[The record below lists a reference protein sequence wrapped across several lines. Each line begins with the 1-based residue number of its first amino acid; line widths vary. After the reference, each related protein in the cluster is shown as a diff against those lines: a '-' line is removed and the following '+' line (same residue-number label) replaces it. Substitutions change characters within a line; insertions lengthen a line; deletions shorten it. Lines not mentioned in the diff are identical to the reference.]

1 MRFFWI
7 YVSFFLCLLAY
18 GQEDALAK
26 HYFDKGQFENA
37 IIAYQELYKKNH
49 NNINY
54 FNNLVSSYQAIE
66 QFDKAEK
73 LILERQ
79 KKINQPNLFVELGYN
94 YQLQGD
100 VQKAKENYQ
109 KAREVVELTP
119 GYASTVAHVFEQ
131 KNMFE
136 QALEIYNYALEKDN
150 NLNYDY
156 QKGNIYAR
164 LGNIEMMIES
174 YLDYTYKNKN
184 YTPSIQN
191 MLSRFI
197 LEDSSDS
204 FTEMLR
210 RTLLARAQKTQDIY
224 WNEFLSWFFIQQKQY
239 DRAFVQ
245 EKAIYRRFSES
256 FSNIIN
262 LAQVTIDE
270 KEHDLAKEILTFVLD
285 NTDFTETQV
294 LAQTYLMEIEIET
307 SLPKDYPKIQMEF
320 EKLITKFGKNTSTLD
335 LQLLQARFIGFK
347 LENPTLARQI
357 LNELLETNWE
367 KSDDI
372 GKSIVRME
380 LADMFLYEEKYNQ
393 ALIYYSQVEN
403 DLKNHEIGNQA
414 NLKIAKTSYYKGDF
428 DWALKQL
435 SVLKDSYSQL
445 IANDA
450 LDLYLLIKDT
460 ASDSTY
466 AALKKFA
473 KADFMLYK
481 NKNKEA
487 LSIFNQILQEHKGEE
502 IEAVTL
508 FRVGQILEK
517 EKLYIE
523 ALRHYQ
529 TIIDH
534 FADGIYIDE
543 AFYFSAEIYNKK
555 LQDEEK
561 AKEFYQKIIFDHQ
574 DSIYFIN
581 SRKEYR
587 ILRGDNLQ

>member
-1 MRFFWI
+1 MRFFGI
-7 YVSFFLCLLAY
+7 YVSFLFCLIVH

-49 NNINY
+49 NNANY
-54 FNNLVSSYQAIE
+54 FNNLISSYQALE

-79 KKINQPNLFVELGYN
+79 KKTNQPSFFVELGYN

-100 VQKAKENYQ
+100 WQKAEESYR
-109 KAREVVELTP
+109 KARETIDLTP
-119 GYASTVAHVFEQ
+119 GYAGTIAYAFEQ
-131 KNMFE
+131 KNLFE
-136 QALEIYNYALEKDN
+136 RALEIYDYALEKDDK
-150 NLNYDY
+150 LNYDY
-156 QKGNIYAR
+156 QKGTIYAR

-174 YLDYTYKNKN
+174 YLDYTYKNQN

-204 FTEMLR
+204 FIEILR
-210 RTLLARAQKTQDIY
+210 RTLLVRAQKTQDIY

-239 DRAFVQ
+239 ERAFVQ
-245 EKAIYRRFSES
+245 EKAIYRHFPES

-262 LAQVTIDE
+262 LAQVAIDE
-270 KEHDLAKEILTFVLD
+270 KEHNLAKEILAFVLD
-285 NTDFTETQV
+285 NTDATETQV
-294 LAQTYLMEIEIET
+294 LAQTYLIEIEIEA
-307 SLPKDYPKIQMEF
+307 SLPKDYPKIQIEF
-320 EKLITKFGKNTSTLD
+320 EKLITKFGRNSITQN

-347 LENPTLARQI
+347 LDNPILARQI
-357 LNELLETNWE
+357 LNELLEINDDLFS
-367 KSDDI
+367 KSFV
-372 GKSIVRME
+372 KME
-380 LADMFLYEEKYNQ
+380 IADMFLYEEKYNQ
-393 ALIYYSQVEN
+393 ALLYYTQVEN
-403 DLKNHEIGNQA
+403 ELKNHEIGNQA
-414 NLKIAKTSYYKGDF
+414 SLKIAKTSYYKGDF

-435 SVLKDSYSQL
+435 SVLKNSYSQL

-460 ASDSTY
+460 KSDSTY
-466 AALKKFA
+466 TALKKFA
-473 KADFMLYK
+473 EADFMLYK
-481 NKNKEA
+481 NKKEQA

-508 FRVGQILEK
+508 LRVGQILEK
-517 EKLYIE
+517 KNQYTE
-523 ALRHYQ
+523 ALRYYQ

-543 AFYFSAEIYNKK
+543 ALYFSAEIYNKK
-555 LQDEEK
+555 LQNVEK

-574 DSIYFIN
+574 DSIYFVN
-581 SRKEYR
+581 ARKEYR

>member
-1 MRFFWI
+1 MRFFCI
-7 YVSFFLCLLAY
+7 YVSFLFCLVVH

-49 NNINY
+49 NNANY
-54 FNNLVSSYQAIE
+54 FNNLISSYQALE

-79 KKINQPNLFVELGYN
+79 KKTNQPSFFVELGYN
-94 YQLQGD
+94 YELQGD
-100 VQKAKENYQ
+100 SQKAEENYQ
-109 KAREVVELTP
+109 KARETVDLTP
-119 GYASTVAHVFEQ
+119 GYAGAIAYAFEQ
-131 KNMFE
+131 KNLFE
-136 QALEIYNYALEKDN
+136 QALEIYNYALEKDDK
-150 NLNYDY
+150 LNYDY

-174 YLDYTYKNKN
+174 YLDYTYKNQN

-204 FTEMLR
+204 FTEILR
-210 RTLLARAQKTQDIY
+210 RTLLVRAQKTQDIY

-239 DRAFVQ
+239 ERAFVQ
-245 EKAIYRRFSES
+245 EKAIYRHFPES

-262 LAQVTIDE
+262 LAQVAIDE
-270 KEHDLAKEILTFVLD
+270 KEHNLAKEILAFVLD
-285 NTDFTETQV
+285 NTDVTETQV

-307 SLPKDYPKIQMEF
+307 SLPKNYPKIQLDF
-320 EKLITKFGKNTSTLD
+320 EKLITKFGKNSTTQE
-335 LQLLQARFIGFK
+335 LQLLQSRFIGFK
-347 LENPTLARQI
+347 LDNPILARQI
-357 LNELLETNWE
+357 LNELLEINDDFFS
-367 KSDDI
+367 KSFV
-372 GKSIVRME
+372 KME
-380 LADMFLYEEKYNQ
+380 IADMFLYEEKYNQ
-393 ALIYYSQVEN
+393 ALLYYTQVE
-403 DLKNHEIGNQA
+403 DELKNHEIGNQA
-414 NLKIAKTSYYKGDF
+414 SLKIAKTSYYKGDF

-435 SVLKDSYSQL
+435 SVLKNSYSQL

-460 ASDSTY
+460 KSDSTY
-466 AALKKFA
+466 TALKKFA

-481 NKNKEA
+481 NKNEQA

-508 FRVGQILEK
+508 LRVGQILEK
-517 EKLYIE
+517 QNQYTE
-523 ALRHYQ
+523 ALRYYQ

-543 AFYFSAEIYNKK
+543 ALYFSAEIYNKK
-555 LQDEEK
+555 LQNIEK

-574 DSIYFIN
+574 DSIYFVN
-581 SRKEYR
+581 ARKEYR